1 MALPTISGTGT
12 LLSDPKTGDTRTGGT
27 WTNAVVK
34 FQAWRRTDSG
44 WEPGDEVVC
53 AAIAFDDVAADL
65 ARYAKGDPVQI
76 DATVNSLA
84 IWQGKPQLKVTVSA
98 VTQPEQRPRQ
108 QRGRGDAQ
116 LALVPAGNGQRRP
129 AARVRE
135 DRSWPVAVVPDSA
148 LGSRE
153 TRAERPR
160 GGHTMAALRSYNDRR
175 GAS

>member
-34 FQAWRRTDSG
+34 FQAWKKTDTG

-53 AAIAFDDVAADL
+53 AAIAFDDTAADL

-76 DATVNSLA
+76 DATVNSLN
-84 IWQGKPQLKVTVSA
+84 IWQGKAQLKVTVTTVA
-98 VTQPEQRPRQ
+98 QPEQRPRQ
-108 QRGRGDAQ
+108 QRGRGDTQ
-116 LALVPAGNGQRRP
+116 LALVPAGNGQRQRTSRP
-129 AARVRE
+129 RPVGG
-135 DRSWPVAVVPDSA
+135 DPSWPVAAVPD
-148 LGSRE
+148 
-153 TRAERPR
+153 RPR
-160 GGHTMAALRSYNDRR
+160 GGHTMAALRTYNDRR